1 MGDRY
6 GTSPARTER
15 VLLEHTSVNPTG
27 PLHVGRARNPLL
39 GDSLGRLL
47 RYAGHPVQREYYVN
61 DIGKQMVLLYWAVTN
76 LKPTPEDEAEERIE
90 RRYVRLYQRANA
102 LLEKEPALGKEIESL
117 IDRFEGGD
125 GQLTR
130 AIRAVGDRVLHRIV
144 AVLTRLG
151 ITFDSFFWES
161 DLILDGSVHRV
172 IERLLPL
179 SKEEDGA
186 HYLDL
191 SGFGLEGDAAK
202 YFFVT
207 RRGTSL
213 YTTRD
218 LAYHLRK
225 MERCDRAINVLGED
239 QKLSFQRLKA
249 TFQLMGIDWAPETI
263 YYAFVS
269 LPEGRMSTRK
279 GIVVY
284 VDDLIDEAI
293 ERAFAEV
300 SRRRADLSEP
310 RRRAIAETIGL
321 GALRYNIVR
330 VQAEKA
336 ITFRWEDAL
345 NFEGNSAPFLQ
356 YAHARACSI
365 LAKAGDMRPGDPRL
379 LLHPQEQRLLRWIA
393 KFPSTVRDA
402 ADSRRVHVVASFASD
417 FASQFNQFYRDCPVL
432 TAEPPALRDARASL
446 VDAARIVLHNGLDC
460 LGVTAPR
467 EM

>member
-1 MGDRY
+1 
-6 GTSPARTER
+6 
-15 VLLEHTSVNPTG
+15 
-27 PLHVGRARNPLL
+27 
-39 GDSLGRLL
+39 
-47 RYAGHPVQREYYVN
+47 
-61 DIGKQMVLLYWAVTN
+61 
-76 LKPTPEDEAEERIE
+76 
-90 RRYVRLYQRANA
+90 
-102 LLEKEPALGKEIESL
+102 
-117 IDRFEGGD
+117 
-125 GQLTR
+125 
-130 AIRAVGDRVLHRIV
+130 
-144 AVLTRLG
+144 
-151 ITFDSFFWES
+151 
-161 DLILDGSVHRV
+161 
-172 IERLLPL
+172 
-179 SKEEDGA
+179 
-186 HYLDL
+186 
-191 SGFGLEGDAAK
+191 
-202 YFFVT
+202 
-207 RRGTSL
+207 
-213 YTTRD
+213 
-218 LAYHLRK
+218 
-225 MERCDRAINVLGED
+225 
-239 QKLSFQRLKA
+239 
-249 TFQLMGIDWAPETI
+249 
-263 YYAFVS
+263 
-269 LPEGRMSTRK
+269 MSTRK

-300 SRRRADLSEP
+300 SRRREDLSEP

-365 LAKAGDMRPGDPRL
+365 LAKAGDLSPGEPRL

-432 TAEPPALRDARASL
+432 TAEPPALRDTRASL

-460 LGVTAPR
+460 LGVTAPT